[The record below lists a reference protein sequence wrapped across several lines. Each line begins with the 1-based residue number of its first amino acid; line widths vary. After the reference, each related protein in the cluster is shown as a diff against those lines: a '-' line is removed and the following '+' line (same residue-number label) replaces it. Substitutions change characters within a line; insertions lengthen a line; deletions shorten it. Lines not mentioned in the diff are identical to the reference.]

1 MTETA
6 DTATAIPADGPNPA
20 LRLQILST
28 EHWSLLASR
37 SLAWNEI
44 FARAGMFL
52 AVLSASVVALALVA
66 QASNFG
72 DGFALFALVIL
83 PVVLFL
89 GVATI
94 FRLSDAIYH
103 DTLCVVGMNRIRHAY
118 LELCP
123 DVQPYFVMSSYDDAR
138 GVMATAG
145 IPTQRSSAHLAISST
160 PQVLGVINSILA
172 STIAFIAVRQF
183 GATATTAGI
192 AAGLMFFI
200 SMGLQIRLGM
210 RELAVFRQ
218 LGETQSMFPSP
229 DDGSLPPA

>member
-1 MTETA
+1 MSETA
-6 DTATAIPADGPNPA
+6 LPEATPPAEPNPA

-37 SLAWNEI
+37 SLAWNEV
-44 FARAGMFL
+44 FARSGMFL
-52 AVLSASVVALALVA
+52 AVLSGSVVALALVA

-94 FRLSDAIYH
+94 LRLSDAVYH
-103 DTLCVVGMNRIRHAY
+103 DTLCVVGMNRVRHAY
-118 LELCP
+118 LELAP
-123 DVQPYFVMSSYDDAR
+123 DLQPYFVMSPYDDAR

-145 IPTQRSSAHLAISST
+145 IPSQRSSAHLAISST

-172 STIAFIAVRQF
+172 GTIAFVAVRRF
-183 GATATTAGI
+183 GTTDTAAGI
-192 AAGLMFFI
+192 AAGLMFLI
-200 SMGLQIRLGM
+200 AMMLQIRFAM
-210 RELAVFRQ
+210 RELAVFRR
-218 LGETQSMFPSP
+218 LGEDQSMFPSP
-229 DDGSLPPA
+229 EDGSLPPRA